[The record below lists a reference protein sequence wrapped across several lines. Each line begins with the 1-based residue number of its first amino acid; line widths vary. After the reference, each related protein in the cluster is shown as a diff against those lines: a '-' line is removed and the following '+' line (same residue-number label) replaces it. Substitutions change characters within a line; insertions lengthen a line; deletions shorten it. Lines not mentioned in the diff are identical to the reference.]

1 MELCTA
7 DPNCT
12 AIDYGKNDQVEE
24 CYINTGGDGKSFKA
38 HENFDSYV
46 KVNANFDSY
55 VEGGAY
61 NKLCTSCDYTSPE
74 TKVLD
79 KSLNECME
87 LCTADPNCKAIDYR
101 VEECYINTGGDG
113 ESYTA
118 HANFDSYVKV
128 GGAYNKLCTS
138 CDYTGPETKVLN
150 KSLNECMEL
159 CTADPN
165 CKAIDYRI
173 EECYINT

>member
-138 CDYTGPETKVLN
+138 CDYTGPETKV
-150 KSLNECMEL
+150 
-159 CTADPN
+159 
-165 CKAIDYRI
+165 
-173 EECYINT
+173 